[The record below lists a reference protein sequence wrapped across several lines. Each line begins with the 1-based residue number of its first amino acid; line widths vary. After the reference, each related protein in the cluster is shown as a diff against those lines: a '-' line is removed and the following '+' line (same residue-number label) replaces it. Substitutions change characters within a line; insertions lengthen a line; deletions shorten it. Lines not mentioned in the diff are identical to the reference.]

1 MSMLLNVYMTLTLS
15 PREAEKPASA
25 TVTNSRKVKIPACK
39 NTGLQVFDLFP

>member
-15 PREAEKPASA
+15 PREAEKPA